1 MKRAELV
8 PAAGFAGN
16 LSRHANPR
24 VPPSNNSCDQRGNGR
39 SAAQTRPIL
48 HTDQIDDL
56 EALRAHLGFEKI
68 DLLGSSWG
76 GYLGVAF
83 AARHPEH
90 LTHLVLVDS
99 AAPKWSDTIF
109 LFDKVF
115 PEVTEHQ
122 AAAAFAREF
131 GDKPAEDATAISR
144 ASI

>member
-1 MKRAELV
+1 MRILAFHHQTTPGCAAARAGAVAVSAILLLIFNV
-8 PAAGFAGN
+8 ALAKAQAA
-16 LSRHANPR
+16 H
-24 VPPSNNSCDQRGNGR
+24 
-39 SAAQTRPIL
+39 
-48 HTDQIDDL
+48 
-56 EALRAHLGFEKI
+56 EEKGQFF
-68 DLLGSSWG
+68 DGPGSSWG

-122 AAAAFAREF
+122 AAAFAREF
-131 GDKPAEDATAISR
+131 GDKPAEDAFIR
-144 ASI
+144 E